1 MDQTQDISIRY
12 LKAEDYEDI
21 VRLSRIAVKATVT
34 DREFEEDRI
43 EALLKEALKN
53 DKATGISLLI
63 NGKVRGYVFGYLTP
77 YYFHSSVMA
86 YCMSIYVEDEY
97 RKYGKDMLKAFE
109 AWGKYKKADVLSIS
123 TFTNLSPENLGKLY
137 NRLGYTQKE
146 VVYWKDI

>member
-12 LKAEDYEDI
+12 FKVEDYEDI
-21 VRLSRIAVKATVT
+21 VRLSRVSVKATVP

-43 EALLKEALKN
+43 EALFKEALKN
-53 DKATGISLLI
+53 DKATGISLVI

-146 VVYWKDI
+146 VVYWKDM